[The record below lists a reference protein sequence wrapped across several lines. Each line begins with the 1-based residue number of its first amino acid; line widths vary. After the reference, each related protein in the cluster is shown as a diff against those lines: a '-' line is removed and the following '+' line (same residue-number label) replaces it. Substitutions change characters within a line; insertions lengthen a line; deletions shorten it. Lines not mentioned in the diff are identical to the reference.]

1 MKVYVVTEV
10 LEDWGANPRVFST
23 EEKAQAFIRDSIAE
37 EVLCRIEVEDF
48 DKPIGEVF
56 YAVEYNK
63 DNPRIIDYV
72 QYDKEGKNYLS
83 YDEREV
89 E

>member
-10 LEDWGANPRVFST
+10 LEDWGADPKIFST
-23 EEKAQAFIRDSIAE
+23 EEKAQAFIRDTIAE
-37 EVLCRIEVEDF
+37 EFLCRIEEGELN
-48 DKPIGEVF
+48 KPIGEVF
-56 YAVEYNK
+56 HVIDYNK

-72 QYDKEGKNYLS
+72 QYDKEGKNYIM